1 MVKGGGGFNVTMR
14 FVGRRM
20 ISSLCFCTWAIWGL
34 CSNAR
39 AADDP
44 DVDWYEIETDH
55 FWIHYPETKRAFAQ
69 KAIDWAEEAHKVLS
83 PALGWE
89 PREKTHIVV
98 EGKYDD
104 ANGWAR
110 STPSTEIH
118 LYAYPPPPSSE
129 LATYDD
135 WVRQL
140 VLHEYTHILHTD
152 NSRSSFYEVINAL
165 LGKVARNN
173 ATAPRWY
180 TEGLAVYYETKMGTR
195 GRLRNPVYRT
205 IMRQAAL
212 SGTIPD
218 LGRISTGMSRWP
230 SGMGSYLFGAF
241 FVESLALEYG
251 DEKFAEFHAHYG
263 DDWVPYGLNRAALKT
278 WGDTL
283 DGLYEA

>member
-1 MVKGGGGFNVTMR
+1 MELLAHVDGAISELAYFCMVKGGGGFNVTMR

-20 ISSLCFCTWAIWGL
+20 ISSLCFCTWSIWGL

-69 KAIDWAEEAHKVLS
+69 KAIEWAEEAHKVLS
-83 PALGWE
+83 PAIGWE

-152 NSRSSFYEVINAL
+152 NSRS
-165 LGKVARNN
+165 
-173 ATAPRWY
+173 
-180 TEGLAVYYETKMGTR
+180 
-195 GRLRNPVYRT
+195 
-205 IMRQAAL
+205 
-212 SGTIPD
+212 
-218 LGRISTGMSRWP
+218 
-230 SGMGSYLFGAF
+230 
-241 FVESLALEYG
+241 
-251 DEKFAEFHAHYG
+251 
-263 DDWVPYGLNRAALKT
+263 
-278 WGDTL
+278 
-283 DGLYEA
+283 